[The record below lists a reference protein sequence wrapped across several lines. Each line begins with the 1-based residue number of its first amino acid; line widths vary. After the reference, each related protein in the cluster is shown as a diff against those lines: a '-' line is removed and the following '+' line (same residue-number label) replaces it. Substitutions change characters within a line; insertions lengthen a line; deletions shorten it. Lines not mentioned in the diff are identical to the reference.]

1 MIALLAALFF
11 GFVPCFLFAYILYW
25 LDRYE
30 KEPKILLGA
39 VFLWGVVVAAGGSY
53 VLNSLFS
60 ITVFGFTGSEAL
72 AGLTGAT
79 ISAPLVEETLKGLA
93 VLVVF
98 LVFRH
103 EFDSLLDGL
112 VYAGISA
119 LGFAAFE
126 NSIYIWRGYLSDGW
140 EGVALLVF
148 IRVIL
153 VGWQHPV
160 YTSFIGMGLAL
171 ARTSN
176 SGLVKIGA
184 PLAGW
189 GLAMF
194 THAMHNLLATV
205 PFFGE
210 LTCLLGSILDWLG
223 VLFMFI
229 VIISAGWAEQRT
241 IAHHLREEVQMGI
254 ITPSQYRTASSGLAL
269 SFAWL
274 ASLFS
279 GKFFATSRFYQVT
292 AELAHKKEQLSKH
305 GEESGNSALVQKYR
319 QELAALS
326 PRAQD

>member
-1 MIALLAALFF
+1 M
-11 GFVPCFLFAYILYW
+11 
-25 LDRYE
+25 
-30 KEPKILLGA
+30 
-39 VFLWGVVVAAGGSY
+39 
-53 VLNSLFS
+53 
-60 ITVFGFTGSEAL
+60 
-72 AGLTGAT
+72 
-79 ISAPLVEETLKGLA
+79 SAPPARARWFVRGDIDGFFGLA
-93 VLVVF
+93 VDNVVQLLVIDALCRFVLGFPAELVHGRILPGAALSILVGNLFYSWQAMRLSRATGRSDVCALPYGINTPSVFAYVF
-98 LVFRH
+98 LVMLPVKLSTGDAQAAWRA
-103 EFDSLLDGL
+103 GL
-112 VYAGISA
+112 VAA
-119 LGFAAFE
+119 LG
-126 NSIYIWRGYLSDGW
+126 
-140 EGVALLVF
+140 
-148 IRVIL
+148 
-153 VGWQHPV
+153 
-160 YTSFIGMGLAL
+160 
-171 ARTSN
+171 
-176 SGLVKIGA
+176 SGLIELSGA